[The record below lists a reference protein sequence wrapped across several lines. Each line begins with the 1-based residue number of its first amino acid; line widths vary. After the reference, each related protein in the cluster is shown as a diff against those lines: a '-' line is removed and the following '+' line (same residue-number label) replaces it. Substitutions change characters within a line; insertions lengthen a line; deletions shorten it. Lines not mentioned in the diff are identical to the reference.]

1 VLERYAP
8 GGRRIQAAVF
18 VSTGDRDRVEAVSRW
33 WRGSAVVVP

>member
-1 VLERYAP
+1 MLDRYAA
-8 GGRRIQAAVF
+8 GGRGIEAAVL